1 MGLILA
7 FVVGL
12 ILGILGGGGSIL
24 TLPILVYFFDVQP
37 ILATSYSLFIVGISA
52 LIATQRFIVKKQVS
66 YKIGIWFAIPS
77 LIGVYFSR
85 QWILPNIPNSIFTI
99 GDFAL
104 SKDIF
109 LLCFFA
115 IIMLLAGL
123 SMIFVKRTKLKP
135 INTINYFGVIIDG
148 LVVGVVTGLVGAGG
162 GFLIVPALVLLAGL
176 DIRKAIGT
184 SLMIIALKSIIGFL
198 GDTSLEKD
206 WVLLLSFTLI
216 SSIGILVGIFFAK
229 YIEGK
234 NLKSIFGVFVILMSL
249 FILVKELFL

>member
-1 MGLILA
+1 
-7 FVVGL
+7 
-12 ILGILGGGGSIL
+12 
-24 TLPILVYFFDVQP
+24 
-37 ILATSYSLFIVGISA
+37 
-52 LIATQRFIVKKQVS
+52 
-66 YKIGIWFAIPS
+66 
-77 LIGVYFSR
+77 
-85 QWILPNIPNSIFTI
+85 
-99 GDFAL
+99 
-104 SKDIF
+104 
-109 LLCFFA
+109 
-115 IIMLLAGL
+115 MLLAGL